1 MTFCLKFQANHEED
15 VKQRTAAE
23 GVQAVSV
30 AESEL
35 VSEDASGESE
45 MRGGTSEKA
54 ETVVIRK
61 LVSWADFLARLID
74 SIVFPYLNKT
84 RCGLWRT
91 ALHLCCIIVFS
102 DTISMLSIK
111 QSVTE
116 LDIFQPKSTTSSE
129 SGASGKSRVSGVPK
143 KSKDKSMLNNFKD
156 FLHSKLKKHERK
168 AGGDDVFHGFSDEE
182 IRSASANDSGSERSS
197 IISSLSR
204 EEKDARKKRKSE
216 AAAAAAAA
224 RASSGMS
231 ADSNLPLLHQS
242 LIVEG
247 KRPKKPSAKIQE
259 LAQVIYLLNMKLKT
273 NLTCF
278 RTARLGANHL
288 TASQKRRP
296 SQRRKQMV

>member
-1 MTFCLKFQANHEED
+1 
-15 VKQRTAAE
+15 
-23 GVQAVSV
+23 
-30 AESEL
+30 
-35 VSEDASGESE
+35 

-116 LDIFQPKSTTSSE
+116 LDIFQPKSPSE
-129 SGASGKSRVSGVPK
+129 SGESGKSGTVPK

-231 ADSNLPLLHQS
+231 GEPSVPLLHQS

>member
-1 MTFCLKFQANHEED
+1 
-15 VKQRTAAE
+15 
-23 GVQAVSV
+23 
-30 AESEL
+30 
-35 VSEDASGESE
+35 
-45 MRGGTSEKA
+45 MRGASEKP

-61 LVSWADFLARLID
+61 LVSWADFLAPLID
-74 SIVFPYLNKT
+74 STVFLYLKKT
-84 RCGLWRT
+84 CCGLWRT

-102 DTISMLSIK
+102 DTITMLSIK

-129 SGASGKSRVSGVPK
+129 SGGSGKRRVSAVPK
-143 KSKDKSMLNNFKD
+143 KDKSMLNNFKD

-168 AGGDDVFHGFSDEE
+168 AGDNVFHGFSDEE
-182 IRSASANDSGSERSS
+182 IRSASANDSSSERSS

-204 EEKDARKKRKSE
+204 EEKDERKKRKSE

-231 ADSNLPLLHQS
+231 GDSSSVPLLHQS

-259 LAQVIYLLNMKLKT
+259 LVQVIYFLNMKLDIY
-273 NLTCF
+273 LACL
-278 RTARLGANHL
+278 RTARLEANRL
-288 TASQKRRP
+288 TASLKRRQ
-296 SQRRKQMV
+296 SCGRKQTG